1 MSAAVRRQA
10 VTAIT
15 ASSAARMLMGV
26 DSVLRESVAREERE
40 GRARTSQFTNLLQ
53 PVPIITP
60 IFRVVYWE
68 AQ

>member
-1 MSAAVRRQA
+1 MSAAARRPA
-10 VTAIT
+10 AIAIR

-60 IFRVVYWE
+60 IFRIVYWK